1 MEADGPSKDPHLLC
15 LGNADNGFNRLNRM
29 MVETWVAGIVEL
41 AKVARKYPQS
51 TYAGVTQCLQSEWQY
66 VCRVDP
72 GVGSLLKPVEDAL
85 VSSFLPALFDFK
97 QDQKISD
104 SFRELLGNAVKQ
116 GGLVAIR
123 NPTVGASRLH

>member
-1 MEADGPSKDPHLLC
+1 M
-15 LGNADNGFNRLNRM
+15 
-29 MVETWVAGIVEL
+29 
-41 AKVARKYPQS
+41 ARKYPQS
-51 TYAGVTQCLQSEWQY
+51 AYVGLTQCLQAEWQY

-72 GVGSLLKPVEDAL
+72 GVGPLLQPVEDAL

-97 QDQKISD
+97 QNQKITD